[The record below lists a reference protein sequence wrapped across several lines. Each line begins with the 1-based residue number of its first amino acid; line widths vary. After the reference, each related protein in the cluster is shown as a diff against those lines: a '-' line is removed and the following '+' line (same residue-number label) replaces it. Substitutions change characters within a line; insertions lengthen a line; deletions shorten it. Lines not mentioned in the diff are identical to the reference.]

1 MKRIDSWNLWVLVKE
16 LRFVLHEIWL
26 CLLCFCRV
34 LIFKIQILQM
44 VVAIMVICDSAII
57 NNERNNKRL
66 NSYGSNI
73 FYANDK
79 DSKGLINRQMKKKK
93 CFICNGYIDS
103 DNNLVAYLLKLN
115 EINNSKS
122 DIIYCYNCL
131 ENFRDEV
138 FKKYQDKFMNDI
150 G

>member
-1 MKRIDSWNLWVLVKE
+1 
-16 LRFVLHEIWL
+16 
-26 CLLCFCRV
+26 
-34 LIFKIQILQM
+34 
-44 VVAIMVICDSAII
+44 
-57 NNERNNKRL
+57 
-66 NSYGSNI
+66 
-73 FYANDK
+73 
-79 DSKGLINRQMKKKK
+79 MKKKK

-131 ENFRDEV
+131 DNFRDEV